1 MTANPAIR
9 GIVET
14 CINVSDMRRARQFY
28 QSLFGFD
35 VMEHSDRFCAFRVG
49 PAVLLLFTQ
58 GNSDQPIAVTG
69 GVIPPH
75 NTVGAAHFAFAVSGE
90 ELEIWRTRLSQRGI
104 KLESEVVWAR
114 GGRSIYFRDPDDNL
128 VELVSPG
135 IWANY

>member
-1 MTANPAIR
+1 MTLNPAIR

-14 CINVSDMRRARQFY
+14 CINVSEMRRARQFY
-28 QSLFGFD
+28 ESFFGFE

-49 PAVLLLFTQ
+49 PDVLLLFTQ
-58 GNSDQPIAVTG
+58 GTSDEPISVTG

-90 ELEIWRTRLSQRGI
+90 ELEIWSTRLSDRGI
-104 KLESEVVWAR
+104 KVESEVVWTR

-128 VELVSPG
+128 VELVSAG

>member
-14 CINVSDMRRARQFY
+14 CINVSEMGRARQFY
-28 QSLFGFD
+28 ESLFRFE

-49 PAVLLLFTQ
+49 PDVLLLFTQ
-58 GNSDQPIAVTG
+58 GASDQPMSVAG

-75 NTVGAAHFAFAVSGE
+75 NTVGAGHFAFAVSRE
-90 ELEIWRTRLSQRGI
+90 ELEIWRTLLSDRGI
-104 KLESEVVWAR
+104 KVESEVVWTR
-114 GGRSIYFRDPDDNL
+114 GGRSLYFRDPDDNL
-128 VELVSPG
+128 VELVSEG

>member
-1 MTANPAIR
+1 VTPNPAIR

-28 QSLFGFD
+28 ESLFGFE

-49 PAVLLLFTQ
+49 PGVLLLFTQ
-58 GNSDQPIAVTG
+58 GAADQPMAVTG

-75 NTVGAAHFAFAVSGE
+75 NTLGAAHFAFAVSPE
-90 ELEIWRTRLSQRGI
+90 ELEIWGTRLSERGI
-104 KLESEVVWAR
+104 KVESEVVWTR
-114 GGRSIYFRDPDDNL
+114 GGRSLYFRDPDDNL